1 MSKRRKRGQMVVE
14 YAVMF
19 AVIVAVIVYASTAYI
34 KPAINRFFEAS
45 TAVINQA
52 TDRISNNF

>member
-1 MSKRRKRGQMVVE
+1 MVVE

-34 KPAINRFFEAS
+34 KPAVNRFFEAS